1 MIKSFVSVV
10 VPGPALPNVKE
21 LSNAV
26 DAVADW
32 HTLGINLGLGSNE
45 LRRIEKEYPLDN
57 AECKSEMLAC
67 CLRSDNPADWKVVA
81 DALCQMG
88 DHLSAYKIRKK
99 HLKPMKGTP
108 SLV

>member
-10 VPGPALPNVKE
+10 VQGPALPNVKE

-26 DAVADW
+26 DAVVDW
-32 HTLGINLGLGSNE
+32 RTLGIKLGLGSAE
-45 LRRIEKEYPLDN
+45 LRRIEKDYPHDN

-88 DHLSAYKIRKK
+88 EHRSAYKIRKK